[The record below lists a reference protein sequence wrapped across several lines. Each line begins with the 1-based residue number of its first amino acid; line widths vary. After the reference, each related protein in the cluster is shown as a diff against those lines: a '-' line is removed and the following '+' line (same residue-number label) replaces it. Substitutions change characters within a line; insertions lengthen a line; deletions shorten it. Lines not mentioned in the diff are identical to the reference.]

1 MTCHGKP
8 SPPSLSPEWQPVGP
22 NEIRGYVT
30 PSKVTDDQR
39 QMISSTSCIIII
51 CTSSQ
56 LHFPFCEEVQSVS
69 RNPAV
74 FEHPKGPI
82 GLFGGNRYFF
92 TNKEAYWATSIGLNG
107 RFDSNFSWNPE
118 KSTKTK
124 TKSGEKQLGLICHS
138 PLINLDFFGSPN
150 PGVERVSS
158 RRCELSY
165 QSIPLKNLDNN
176 PCPGPGLR
184 RSAQAFLALPV
195 CENLGSR
202 GPVRRVGL
210 RT

>member
-1 MTCHGKP
+1 M
-8 SPPSLSPEWQPVGP
+8 
-22 NEIRGYVT
+22 
-30 PSKVTDDQR
+30 
-39 QMISSTSCIIII
+39 
-51 CTSSQ
+51 
-56 LHFPFCEEVQSVS
+56 QSVS